1 MLEAKIMP
9 EKTRIAAAA
18 TSCSTGNVNK
28 RMNAVI
34 WRKNFEFLKA
44 RMNNEKEL
52 KCVDPPFFL
61 FDI

>member
-44 RMNNEKEL
+44 RMNNEKENRE
-52 KCVDPPFFL
+52 KN
-61 FDI
+61 